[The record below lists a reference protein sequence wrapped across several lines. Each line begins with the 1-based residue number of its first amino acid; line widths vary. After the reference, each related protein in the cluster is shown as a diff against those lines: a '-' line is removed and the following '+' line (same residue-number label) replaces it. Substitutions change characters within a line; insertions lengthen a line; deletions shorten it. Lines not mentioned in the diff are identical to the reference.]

1 MAEPTPKA
9 PPVTLEQ
16 LNTYW
21 AEMLQ
26 AMRQQEPK
34 FAEQLKDKELRI
46 EDDDTFVI
54 LVNNNYLDTEIRRHL
69 VSMLT
74 YLRQRS
80 GRPQL
85 NARVEVVYEEKEA
98 LVYSPR
104 DKYDAMLQSNPALAS
119 FRVLFSEVD
128 Y

>member
-16 LNTYW
+16 LNIYW